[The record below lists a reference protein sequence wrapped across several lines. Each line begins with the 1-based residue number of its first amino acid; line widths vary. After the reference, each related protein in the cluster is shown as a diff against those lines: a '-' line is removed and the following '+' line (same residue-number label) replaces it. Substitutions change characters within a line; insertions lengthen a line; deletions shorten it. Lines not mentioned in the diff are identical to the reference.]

1 MTKLIDEVMLEWI
14 KNKVLVPIKRALKK
28 GISHKRLAISLALG
42 ITIGL
47 IPFYGLT
54 TLLVGIVAFALR
66 LDFFI
71 MQAIHYV
78 VHPIQI
84 ALLIPFFKAGNV
96 LFPLNNVDLSLK
108 EYIAY
113 FKSDFWLAFSD
124 LWKLNLSAIVVWAIL
139 AIPLSYILYYAFF
152 HSIRRFVPGK
162 VQKPFCKA

>member
-1 MTKLIDEVMLEWI
+1 MWGWI
-14 KNKVLVPIKRALKK
+14 KNKIVEPIKRALKN
-28 GISHKRLAISLALG
+28 GISHKRLAVSLALG

-54 TLLVGIVAFALR
+54 TILVGAVAVALR
-66 LDFFI
+66 LDFVI

-84 ALLIPFFKAGNV
+84 ALFIPFFKAGNV
-96 LFPLNNVDLSLK
+96 LFPLSNVNLTFK
-108 EYIAY
+108 EYVAY

-139 AIPLSYILYYAFF
+139 AIPLSYILYYTFF
-152 HSIRRFVPGK
+152 HSIRRFVPVK